1 MAAPPIRCPSSPP
14 ASMRPTQLE
23 QPPIVRDES
32 SRVFLG
38 GALQQSPPLRRPS
51 SMVGQFSLEVNRK
64 DEPAVC
70 RRPLLPSSKPAEMRA
85 FECTGFCREAFLNT
99 VWTLLCWFLSAT
111 RPGFVAYEPVRLFK
125 RGGRCLAPAAGRFV
139 LEHLPGLLSREPPVD
154 LGPFL
159 IGLPVPSPGFPLQR
173 CQIRNPSRA

>member
-85 FECTGFCREAFLNT
+85 FYSGTDILHLGNHSKCHHAR
-99 VWTLLCWFLSAT
+99 
-111 RPGFVAYEPVRLFK
+111 RL
-125 RGGRCLAPAAGRFV
+125 
-139 LEHLPGLLSREPPVD
+139 GLKQQQK
-154 LGPFL
+154 G
-159 IGLPVPSPGFPLQR
+159 
-173 CQIRNPSRA
+173 